1 MSSLYA
7 YLVGMRIEPLAA
19 RDPTPEP
26 EPEPEPEPVPE
37 PEKKGKLGYILMGMM
52 GLILLKLKI

>member
-26 EPEPEPEPVPE
+26 EPEPEPE
-37 PEKKGKLGYILMGMM
+37 KKSKLGYILVGVM
-52 GLILLKLKI
+52 GLILSKLKT

>member
-26 EPEPEPEPVPE
+26 EPEPEPE
-37 PEKKGKLGYILMGMM
+37 KKGKLGYILVGVM
-52 GLILLKLKI
+52 GLILSKLKT

>member
-19 RDPTPEP
+19 REPTPEP
-26 EPEPEPEPVPE
+26 EPEPEPE
-37 PEKKGKLGYILMGMM
+37 KKGKLGYIFVGVM
-52 GLILLKLKI
+52 GLILSKLKT

>member
-19 RDPTPEP
+19 RDPTREP
-26 EPEPEPEPVPE
+26 EPEPE
-37 PEKKGKLGYILMGMM
+37 PEKKGKLGYILVGVM
-52 GLILLKLKI
+52 GLILSKLKT